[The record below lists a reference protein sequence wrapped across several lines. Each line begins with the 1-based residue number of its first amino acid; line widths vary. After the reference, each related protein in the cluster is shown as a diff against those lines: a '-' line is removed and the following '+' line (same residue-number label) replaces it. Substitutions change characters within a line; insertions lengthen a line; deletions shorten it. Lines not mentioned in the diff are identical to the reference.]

1 MKYLCKPK
9 QTTNKAKKKQINES
23 KIRVNKQCACVSL
36 YCICNVQGECERGGG
51 NPFIGKQMRFWQRT
65 RVNLVKI
72 IKHELQESSKVRD
85 ARSFRPYSAISAWPG
100 ITCTGCCPFSS
111 LPPCPVQ
118 LPFNIEITF
127 YAAHCAYG
135 MLAFHAVC
143 VVQWELSLLRGK
155 QI

>member
-36 YCICNVQGECERGGG
+36 HCICNVQGGTWKGRR

-72 IKHELQESSKVRD
+72 IKHELKESSKVSD
-85 ARSFRPYSAISAWPG
+85 ARSFPPHSAISAQPE
-100 ITCTGCCPFSS
+100 ITCTGCCPLL
-111 LPPCPVQ
+111 LPPSMPLLSCPST
-118 LPFNIEITF
+118 L
-127 YAAHCAYG
+127 
-135 MLAFHAVC
+135 
-143 VVQWELSLLRGK
+143 K
-155 QI
+155 